1 MNWRSRESGTP
12 AIIHELA
19 KSPIH
24 QFVIAAAAIGATA
37 VVGAHANSVSSAEF
51 SVESRAVR
59 AVVRLPL
66 DDIDLLLRI
75 DRNLDGVVSDS
86 ELDAARPAVEAYVL
100 KHLHL
105 GVDGARI
112 DSSLTR
118 LTVWRDPARFQY
130 LEAEVSYRPAR
141 TSGLLTIH
149 TDFLTELYPGHKTL
163 GRVTADGRE
172 DHVTFERTVS
182 YERRIGRDRVVSLAA
197 VGAALAILG
206 VLWLARRR
214 PRSRLRV
221 SGTSRGA
228 AVVALTLV
236 ATAAHADVIM
246 SAPALNATLKTMGK
260 LTQQATSAAPGQ
272 AEALFQLGAEADG
285 LANIMNREVESHG
298 MQEREL
304 LDLALARTRELGIGI
319 VYNREKKQFFYDGSA
334 FSQYLKAAPRGAHAA
349 AAQFK
354 LLSYQFYQSVSTSD
368 VATLAAAAD
377 AKKRF
382 LARYPAFEGNAEIRL
397 YLAVDYRDLHR
408 RYVDVHD
415 AANAARYRELTRQ
428 ACLGIERRYPRT
440 EQADAARQ
448 LLRGLAGR

>member
-1 MNWRSRESGTP
+1 
-12 AIIHELA
+12 
-19 KSPIH
+19 
-24 QFVIAAAAIGATA
+24 
-37 VVGAHANSVSSAEF
+37 
-51 SVESRAVR
+51 
-59 AVVRLPL
+59 
-66 DDIDLLLRI
+66 
-75 DRNLDGVVSDS
+75 
-86 ELDAARPAVEAYVL
+86 
-100 KHLHL
+100 
-105 GVDGARI
+105 
-112 DSSLTR
+112 
-118 LTVWRDPARFQY
+118 
-130 LEAEVSYRPAR
+130 
-141 TSGLLTIH
+141 
-149 TDFLTELYPGHKTL
+149 
-163 GRVTADGRE
+163 
-172 DHVTFERTVS
+172 
-182 YERRIGRDRVVSLAA
+182 
-197 VGAALAILG
+197 
-206 VLWLARRR
+206 
-214 PRSRLRV
+214 
-221 SGTSRGA
+221 
-228 AVVALTLV
+228 
-236 ATAAHADVIM
+236 
-246 SAPALNATLKTMGK
+246 
-260 LTQQATSAAPGQ
+260 
-272 AEALFQLGAEADG
+272 
-285 LANIMNREVESHG
+285 MNREVESHG

-334 FSQYLKAAPRGAHAA
+334 FSQYLRAAPRGAHAA